1 VRLPSLQTLVGT
13 APSPPAL
20 LAAATAAA
28 RSDCAPIDDVRSTA
42 QYRRHA
48 LQRLLAALLAALLRE
63 A

>member
-1 VRLPSLQTLVGT
+1 
-13 APSPPAL
+13 
-20 LAAATAAA
+20 
-28 RSDCAPIDDVRSTA
+28 VRSTA